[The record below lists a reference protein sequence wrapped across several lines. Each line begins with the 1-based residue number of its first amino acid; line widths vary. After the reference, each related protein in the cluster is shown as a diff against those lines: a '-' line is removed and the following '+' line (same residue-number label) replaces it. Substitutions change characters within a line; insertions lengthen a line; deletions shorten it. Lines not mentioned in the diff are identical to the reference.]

1 MILAGC
7 SKEESDFAGT
17 DNHIISFE
25 MKVGSENYKAV
36 ILDNE
41 IRLTV
46 PKGTDLSQG
55 KPDIVLCENMRLTR
69 SVDHN
74 RLGRRIPVHRHFV

>member
-1 MILAGC
+1 MQQR
-7 SKEESDFAGT
+7 ESDFAGT

-25 MKVGSENYKAV
+25 MKVGSESYKAV

-46 PKGTDLSQG
+46 PKGTDLSR
-55 KPDIVLCENMRLTR
+55 ENRYR
-69 SVDHN
+69 
-74 RLGRRIPVHRHFV
+74 PVPART